1 MSEKDLNVFIDFGSS
16 KIRLGI
22 FSKETQKNIIILEES
37 CISNFSLNN
46 FDIKIQ
52 TK

>member
-1 MSEKDLNVFIDFGSS
+1 MSEKNLDVIIDFGSS

-22 FSKETQKNIIILEES
+22 YDKEKSKNIIILEKD

-46 FDIKIQ
+46 FDVKS
-52 TK
+52 